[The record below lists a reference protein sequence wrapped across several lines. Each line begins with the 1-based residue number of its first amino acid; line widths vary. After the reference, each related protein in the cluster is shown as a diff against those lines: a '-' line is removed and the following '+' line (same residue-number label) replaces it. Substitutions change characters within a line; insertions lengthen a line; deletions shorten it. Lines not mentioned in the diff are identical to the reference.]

1 MVDIKR
7 HSIQA
12 FYTLLTNSYFMGFF
26 SGEIYQGKLKEYC
39 VPGLNC
45 YSCPGARFACPI
57 GAMQAVMGTRN
68 FKFSFYV
75 IGFLALV
82 GGLIGRFVC
91 GFLCPFGFI
100 QDLIHKIPLP
110 KKIKTFKYDKALRYL
125 KYIILAVFVIL
136 MPLFLVDVL
145 GQGAPYFC
153 KLICPAGTFE
163 AGIPLVF
170 KNPALRSTIGFLYA
184 WKMGILIAS
193 IIIAIII
200 YRPFCKYI
208 CPLGAIYSLFNPIS
222 LYRYEVNKDK
232 CISCGKCKRVC
243 KMNVDPTVNAN
254 DKECIRCGLCKSSC
268 PTAAIESGFTK
279 KKSQEDFELSRG
291 I

>member
-1 MVDIKR
+1 MENLKR

-12 FYTLLTNSYFMGFF
+12 FYTLLTNSYFKGFF
-26 SGEIYQGKLKEYC
+26 SGEIYQGQLKSYC

-57 GAMQAVMGTRN
+57 GSLQAVIGARN

-75 IGFLALV
+75 IGFLALI

-91 GFLCPFGFI
+91 GFLCPFGFF
-100 QDLIHKIPLP
+100 QDLIHKIPFP
-110 KKIKTFKYDKALRYL
+110 KKIRTFKFDKILRFL
-125 KYIILAVFVIL
+125 KYIVLLVFVIL

-163 AGIPLVF
+163 AGIPLVL
-170 KNPALRSTIGFLYA
+170 KNEGLRATVGFLYA
-184 WKMGILIAS
+184 WKMVILVITLLV
-193 IIIAIII
+193 AIMI
-200 YRPFCKYI
+200 YRPFCKYL

-222 LYRYEVNKDK
+222 LYRYSVNEHK
-232 CISCGKCKRVC
+232 CISCGKCKKVC
-243 KMNVDPTVNAN
+243 KMNVDPTINPN
-254 DKECIRCGLCKSSC
+254 DGECIRCGLCKNAC
-268 PTAAIESGFTK
+268 PTSAIESGFIQK
-279 KKSQEDFELSRG
+279 EAEEDLAVSRG